1 MTRTAAI
8 AIFDVGKTN
17 KKVFL
22 FDEKYNKVFE
32 EAIQLKETAD
42 EDGDTCEDLAALTEW
57 VRISFKM
64 LMHLPNFEIKAVN
77 FSAYGASF
85 VHVMEEGASL
95 LPLYNYL
102 KPYPQHLQDE
112 FYNTYGGEIKMSKE
126 TASPVSGNLNS
137 GLQLYRIKK
146 QQPEIFKTI
155 LTSLHLPQ
163 YLSFLVTD
171 KQFSDI
177 TSIGCHTSLWN
188 FKKNEYHQWVYDED
202 IDKKL
207 APVKQGD
214 ETVEVMY
221 EEQKVIAGIGLH
233 DSSAALIPYLINFK
247 EPFVLISTGTWCI
260 SLNPFNNRPLTE
272 VELSEDCLCY
282 LQFKGLPVKANRLFA
297 GYEHEQQVQQLSD
310 YFSKP
315 LYFYKSVDYDE
326 TIIKKL
332 EQHSPELDDNNKFPA
347 LLLASFENYEE
358 AYHQLMINIIEQQ
371 VASTMMVLDD
381 TAVKRIFVDGGFSRN
396 VIYMNLMANA
406 FPAMEVYAAS
416 MAQATAMGAALAIHH
431 KWNTQTI
438 PSDLIELKLF
448 AASHRHL

>member
-1 MTRTAAI
+1 MNNTPVI

-32 EAIQLKETAD
+32 QTIQLKETID
-42 EDGDTCEDLAALTEW
+42 EDGEVCEDLAALTEW
-57 VRISFKM
+57 VRGSFNM
-64 LMHLPNFEIKAVN
+64 LMHLPDFEIKAVN

-102 KPYPQHLQDE
+102 KPYPQDLQDE
-112 FYNTYGGEIKMSKE
+112 FYNTNGGEIKMSKE

-146 QQPEIFKTI
+146 QMPEIFKTI
-155 LTSLHLPQ
+155 HTSLHLPQ

-188 FKKNEYHQWVYDED
+188 FEKKEYHQWVYDEG

-214 ETVEVMY
+214 ETVEVIY
-221 EEQKVIAGIGLH
+221 EQQKIIAGIGLH

-260 SLNPFNNRPLTE
+260 SLNPFNNKPLTE
-272 VELSEDCLCY
+272 IELKEDCLCY

-297 GYEHEQQVQQLSD
+297 GYEHEQQVQRLSE

-315 LYFYKSVDYDE
+315 LDYYKTVDYNE

-332 EQHSPELDDNNKFPA
+332 EQHSPELDSNNKFPE
-347 LLLASFENYEE
+347 LVLASFENYEE
-358 AYHQLMINIIEQQ
+358 AYHQVMINIIEQQ

-381 TAVKRIFVDGGFSRN
+381 TNVKRIFVDGGFSKN

-431 KWNTQTI
+431 TWNKQAI